1 MIPIIIMLEGLGFMV
16 YLIMR
21 TTPLFA
27 YYNFDAL
34 GVIILAII
42 PVLVLIR
49 LKKTGAWIQFDN
61 PKKGKAPM
69 DYLTRDGRDI
79 PYNAKIL
86 SGLSFLEVD
95 FAGKKGLIRD
105 VGRKPEPGSIYW
117 KGDKPIRFG
126 LQDISFT
133 GNPKFSGLFAF
144 LDKIGFSTIEDVHD
158 VLCGYNPDLM
168 AKVWNNLCDYRR
180 PVYAD
185 VLVSDFQKIEQNDM
199 KKLDKEYQKSKKK
212 TLSIFKKKGTDN
224 KEDIHDRIDR
234 VIK

>member
-1 MIPIIIMLEGLGFMV
+1 MIMMIILMEGMGFLVYIM
-16 YLIMR
+16 MR
-21 TTPLFA
+21 TTPIFS
-27 YYNFDAL
+27 YYNFDVL

-42 PVLVLIR
+42 PVLTLMR
-49 LKKTGAWIQFDN
+49 LRKTGSWIQFDYA
-61 PKKGKAPM
+61 KKGKAPL

-117 KGDKPIRFG
+117 KGDKPIRFA

-133 GNPKFSGLFAF
+133 GNPKHSGLFAF

-158 VLCGYNPDLM
+158 VLSGYNPDLM

-185 VLVSDFQKIEQNDM
+185 VLVSDFQRIEKTDI
-199 KKLDKEYQKSKKK
+199 KKLDASYQKSKKHS
-212 TLSIFKKKGTDN
+212 LFSFKKQN
-224 KEDIHDRIDR
+224 KEDVHDKIDR